1 MGYTKQNFMDG
12 QTLTAAKLNH
22 MEAGIAA
29 AWDMA
34 GGGTGGAV
42 MGIPG
47 AAGDGETDDTEAL
60 VAALNQSNCVVDG
73 GNRRYK
79 YLYLTMENVEN
90 VTIRNV
96 IFWKGQAFDVK
107 GCKNIRFENCVWD
120 GINNNGDQTIWT
132 FGIRIRERVDT
143 SGNKIWSENIW
154 IEGCIFQNIWY
165 NSYVNNG
172 RPQDVSGAAILPYSV
187 HNMYIKH
194 NFFTQVKG
202 GACIHW
208 NTYEKNGY
216 AEITDNTF
224 YLNAFGG
231 ICMFAVQQE
240 FPKVKGRIC
249 DNQFIGCGLGYLP
262 QEWFDNVPLSDD
274 MLGQGCAALLGG
286 AWDAATPRKWSF
298 VCENNVFVDCVESS
312 IEGAAWNPCI
322 GNSITGQG
330 AGQTEENCRK
340 MEEKYH
346 LNYKLKARA
355 INSANCI
362 YRNYYKGSDGNYP
375 NDDNDPIIFQGNTM
389 GIAYVPRQG
398 FIHLQGEFNVP
409 VIFTGN
415 TMRTGQPQDLH
426 THFLFC
432 NFKAGIR
439 FENNDGIY
447 PYFNTCTVCG
457 DFVIDDML
465 SVWACDFSKANLIT
479 NKSRERFPEVRFSF
493 FNPGDATLDNDQAVL
508 DKGYALLTAKDL
520 EENSGDTEQ
529 DVPVYDITKDARY
542 NGEEEA
548 VVFDGTFG
556 IDTGVKLFA
565 DKKDFTIIAKFRVD
579 SYSEEG
585 MLNFSFIPVLSAM
598 NYTEGKNDPPGFDI
612 GLSLEGGMS
621 EDAIATGG
629 FINIRNCWKFFKGVA
644 IDANNYFAYSD
655 IDYSVLIVRKN
666 GVLAIYDWYMQS
678 YVKLDGA
685 IANTIFD
692 GTLRLGENMVTPTIG
707 GDHKLKGKIYD
718 CRVYDHAISTKR
730 LEEMFPNIYSNE
742 SRTKGTITC
751 FVPNRQYMY
760 REARCAYIEVTLDLG
775 KYAWAKYKGMYPQAV
790 GIKVYGLYGFDDVI
804 WVGSGTDGHVK
815 KWIYKGINLAPHQGV
830 TVAVVNT
837 GLCPGLKAKLIG
849 FRCVL
854 MTQDYQCTE
863 PTDFNVIWDV
873 ETCEI
878 AVGETLKGTIKY
890 VPGNANVRKDIDASI
905 TGDAATLSVS
915 GEALLLAGV
924 KAGVSE
930 LTVTLKSGQSKTYTI
945 TVKEADKT
953 T

>member
-1 MGYTKQNFMDG
+1 MSYVKQNFIGG
-12 QTLTAAKLNH
+12 QILKASQLNH
-22 MEAGIAA
+22 IEEGIS
-29 AWDMA
+29 
-34 GGGTGGAV
+34 AV
-42 MGIPG
+42 LDIAENTNKIPMGIPG
-47 AAGDGETDDTEAL
+47 AAGDGETDDT
-60 VAALNQSNCVVDG
+60 AALTAALSQSNCVVDG
-73 GNRRYK
+73 GNKRYK

-90 VTIRNV
+90 VTIRNL

-107 GCKNIRFENCVWD
+107 GCKNIRFENCIWD
-120 GINNNGDQTIWT
+120 SINNNEDQTIWT

-165 NSYVNNG
+165 NPYVNNG

-187 HNMYIKH
+187 HNLYIRH

-231 ICMFAVQQE
+231 VCMYAVQQE
-240 FPKVKGRIC
+240 FPKVKGRVC
-249 DNQFIGCGLGYLP
+249 NNQFIGCGLGYLP
-262 QEWFDNVPLSDD
+262 QEWFDNIPLPDD

-286 AWDAATPRKWSF
+286 AVPEATPRKWTF

-362 YRNYYKGSDGNYP
+362 YRNYYKGPDGSYP
-375 NDDNDPIIFQGNTM
+375 NDDNDPIVFQNNTI
-389 GIAYVPRQG
+389 GITYVPRQG

-415 TMRTGQPQDLH
+415 TMRTGQSEDLH

-447 PYFNTCTVCG
+447 PYFNNCTVCG
-457 DFVIDDML
+457 DFVIDDIL
-465 SVWACDFSKANLIT
+465 SAWACDFSKANLIT
-479 NKSRERFPEVRFSF
+479 NNSRERFPEVRFSF

-508 DKGYALLTAKDL
+508 DEKYALLTAKDL
-520 EENSGDTEQ
+520 EEGSGDTEQ
-529 DVPVYDITKDARY
+529 DVPVYDIMKDNRY
-542 NGEEEA
+542 NTEEEA

-556 IDTGVKLFA
+556 IDTGIKLFA
-565 DKKDFTIIAKFRVD
+565 DKNDFTVIAKFRVD

-598 NYTEGKNDPPGFDI
+598 NYTEGKNNPPGFDI

-629 FINIRNCWKFFKGVA
+629 FINIRNCWKISNAAA
-644 IDANNYFAYSD
+644 IDANNYFAYSN
-655 IDYSVLIVRKN
+655 IDYSVLIIRKN
-666 GVLAIYDWYMQS
+666 GVLAVYDWYMQS

-692 GTLRLGENMVTPTIG
+692 GTLRLGENMVTPTVG
-707 GDHKLKGKIYD
+707 GDHRLKGKIYD

-742 SRTKGTITC
+742 SRTKGTVTC
-751 FVPNRQYMY
+751 FVPNRLYKY
-760 REARCAYIEVTLDLG
+760 REVRCAYVEVTLDLG
-775 KYAWAKYKGMYPQAV
+775 EYSWGKYKGMYPNAV

-804 WVGSGTDGHVK
+804 WVGAGTDGHVK
-815 KWIYKGINLAPHQGV
+815 KWIYKGASLTPHQGI

-837 GLCPGLKAKLIG
+837 GLCPGLKAKLLG

-854 MTQDYQCTE
+854 MTQDYPCTE
-863 PTDFNVIWDV
+863 ATDFDV
-873 ETCEI
+873 AWEVESCTI
-878 AVGETLKGTIKY
+878 TIGETLKGTVNY
-890 VPGNANVRKDIDASI
+890 VPWNTNVRKDIAASI
-905 TGDAATLSVS
+905 AGDVATLNVS
-915 GEALLLAGV
+915 GDVLLVTGVNAGT
-924 KAGVSE
+924 AE
-930 LTVTLKSGQSKTYTI
+930 LTVMLKSGQSKTYTI
-945 TVKEADKT
+945 TVNEA
-953 T
+953 